1 MTVTMT
7 LTVTVTMTM
16 TLTLTLTMTM
26 TVTLTV
32 TVTMT
37 MTLTLTMTVTL
48 TVTLTMTVT
57 NIFFYILEILL
68 AFTQPKAFNQANRH
82 KPSLSMQ
89 FLNIFVDFILK
100 AARLINNMSII
111 KLNASFIHS
120 RQLTLVKI
128 SC

>member
-1 MTVTMT
+1 MTVTMTMT

-16 TLTLTLTMTM
+16 TLTLTLTMTVTM
-26 TVTLTV
+26 TMTVTVTLTV
-32 TVTMT
+32 
-37 MTLTLTMTVTL
+37 
-48 TVTLTMTVT
+48 TVT